1 MKTLNLKKIA
11 ITSTLLT
18 GASLIALDLTP
29 DSWQA
34 QAMSKNSSDVQE
46 KGSQGACAEGK
57 CAAGKCAAGKCAGNL
72 KKDEKPVSA
81 TETDKKD
88 SKGKGSEHGC
98 GEGKCG

>member
-57 CAAGKCAAGKCAGNL
+57 CAAGKCAGNL

>member
-1 MKTLNLKKIA
+1 MKKLNLKNLA

-18 GASLIALDLTP
+18 GASILAVDLTP

-34 QAMSKNSSDVQE
+34 HAMSKKSDTQE

-57 CAAGKCAAGKCAGNL
+57 CAAGKCAGNV
-72 KKDEKPVSA
+72 KKDQKPVSA
-81 TETDKKD
+81 TETDKKET
-88 SKGKGSEHGC
+88 KGKGSEHAC

>member
-57 CAAGKCAAGKCAGNL
+57 CAAGKCAGNV
-72 KKDEKPVSA
+72 KKDEKPVTA

-88 SKGKGSEHGC
+88 SKGKGKGSEHGC

>member
-57 CAAGKCAAGKCAGNL
+57 CAAGKCAGNV

>member
-34 QAMSKNSSDVQE
+34 HAMSKSSTDTKD

-57 CAAGKCAAGKCAGNL
+57 CAAGKCAGNV
-72 KKDEKPVSA
+72 KKDEKPVTA
-81 TETDKKD
+81 TEPVKKD